1 MKLPFRLIFG
11 KIGKLSLTI
20 PWKQNF
26 SVPTVINLDTIQIV
40 LQIVKKEDWQFID
53 YNSFENKIYYL
64 LKFANERIY
73 QLSQALANKNN
84 NSTDTSGGSY
94 IDRVMMKVLDNL
106 HVNFKNINIRIED
119 NENKISR
126 YSLGLTLQEMFVV
139 NTNEKWEQEFI
150 DRNVNKNINV
160 YKLLKISNFG
170 IYLHTGEE
178 YFISAFKYDE
188 IANKMSEL
196 FPSGKEK
203 VEGMDYLIKPISLT
217 AKMKQINNNENLPQ

>member
-1 MKLPFRLIFG
+1 M
-11 KIGKLSLTI
+11 
-20 PWKQNF
+20 
-26 SVPTVINLDTIQIV
+26 
-40 LQIVKKEDWQFID
+40 
-53 YNSFENKIYYL
+53 
-64 LKFANERIY
+64 KFANERIY

-160 YKLLKISNFG
+160 YKLLKISNF
-170 IYLHTGEE
+170 
-178 YFISAFKYDE
+178 
-188 IANKMSEL
+188 
-196 FPSGKEK
+196 
-203 VEGMDYLIKPISLT
+203 
-217 AKMKQINNNENLPQ
+217 